1 MSLMCS
7 MAACKA
13 KTGMCTHE
21 KVGAVVLIAVGVVA
35 AKGFG
40 LF

>member
-1 MSLMCS
+1 
-7 MAACKA
+7 
-13 KTGMCTHE
+13 MCTHE
-21 KVGAVVLIAVGVVA
+21 KVGVVVLIAVGVVA